1 MGFVFLLNRDIAIP
15 YQGIT
20 IIKPNDFAAAFT
32 VLSFVQIKRV
42 NLEAMN
48 FHTRKWV
55 KPEDLNPN
63 GTLFGGRLLEWID
76 EEAALYTIV
85 QLENRSIV
93 TKFISEINFI
103 NAPVQGDIIE
113 MGIAV
118 VAFGNTS
125 ITLRCEVRNIISRE
139 KVLEIDKIIMVNLGP
154 DGKPGAHG
162 KTQVEY
168 VSDRLKSNS
177 IN

>member
-1 MGFVFLLNRDIAIP
+1 M
-15 YQGIT
+15 
-20 IIKPNDFAAAFT
+20 IK
-32 VLSFVQIKRV
+32 
-42 NLEAMN
+42 

-93 TKFISEINFI
+93 TKFMSEVNFI

-113 MGIAV
+113 IGIEV
-118 VAFGNTS
+118 IAFGRTS
-125 ITLRCEVRNIISRE
+125 LTFRCEVRNKLTRQDI
-139 KVLEIDKIIMVNLGP
+139 LKIERIVMVNLGP
-154 DGKPGAHG
+154 DGKPAPHG
-162 KTQVEY
+162 KTKVEY
-168 VSDRLKSNS
+168 VKDRLASDPS
-177 IN
+177 F